1 MQSRTLINT
10 SWVRWKNSVK
20 IAVTLD
26 TEDVKGAQNIGG
38 NTGGNY
44 IRCYLTAW

>member
-1 MQSRTLINT
+1 MQSRKLINT

-20 IAVTLD
+20 LAVTLD
-26 TEDVKGAQNIGG
+26 TEDVKGAQDIGA

-44 IRCYLTAW
+44 IR

>member
-1 MQSRTLINT
+1 MQSRKLINT

-20 IAVTLD
+20 LAVTLD
-26 TEDVKGAQNIGG
+26 TEDVEDAKDRGG